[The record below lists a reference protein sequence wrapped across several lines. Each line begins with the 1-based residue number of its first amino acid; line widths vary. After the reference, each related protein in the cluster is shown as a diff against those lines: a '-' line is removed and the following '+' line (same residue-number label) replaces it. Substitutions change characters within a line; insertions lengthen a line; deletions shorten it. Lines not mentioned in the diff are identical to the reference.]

1 MNTHIGYGSRDRTD
15 QAHGEPLGE
24 EMSASPNIFRWPR
37 TGFFEPIEALE
48 HFREAMIRGKKGEE
62 EWERKFVR
70 YEKDFPKEAA
80 DLRRYRNSEFAGG
93 WEKDIP
99 AFPADAK
106 GMATRVASG
115 QVMNAIAPHMSELIG
130 GSADLNPSTFT
141 ALKGM
146 GDFEPPADE
155 ITDDQG
161 SAGGGWSYAGRN
173 LHFGVREHAMG
184 GILNGI
190 AAHGGL
196 IPYGAT
202 FLIFS
207 DYMRPPLRLAALSGL
222 QVIYVFTHDSIGLGQ
237 EGTTHQPVEQIP
249 VCGLSRTSR

>member
-1 MNTHIGYGSRDRTD
+1 
-15 QAHGEPLGE
+15 
-24 EMSASPNIFRWPR
+24 
-37 TGFFEPIEALE
+37 
-48 HFREAMIRGKKGEE
+48 MIRGKKGEE

-237 EGTTHQPVEQIP
+237 EAR
-249 VCGLSRTSR
+249 RTSLWSRSPFAGYPELHDNPAGRSLRNCAGRIAALRNRKALRPPCARDRMSLPLTDRKMILQTI